1 MENDSSFSRVLGVNL
16 AYTCF
21 CKLGMLF
28 SLRRHVDSTQLNM
41 CINTRVVKISLVL
54 TGSTVKTTE
63 IFNHETGQKHD
74 TISSLAQTPSEECLQ
89 GMNVTNICT
98 GRYSQDSFFPPS
110 SSFRYFFSFSPCMCL
125 NSSLFG
131 CSCCDKGSQH
141 CYVVRGFKV
150 GWRIPV

>member
-1 MENDSSFSRVLGVNL
+1 MENDSTFSHVLGVNL

-21 CKLGMLF
+21 CKLGTLF

-41 CINTRVVKISLVL
+41 CIYTRVVKISLVL

-74 TISSLAQTPSEECLQ
+74 TISSLAQTPSEECLR

-98 GRYSQDSFFPPS
+98 GRYSRDFLPLSDIYTATVFFTMHVS
-110 SSFRYFFSFSPCMCL
+110 
-125 NSSLFG
+125 
-131 CSCCDKGSQH
+131 
-141 CYVVRGFKV
+141 
-150 GWRIPV
+150 